1 MAGKISSRIVHRLR
15 TYFRRSSSAF
25 TIGSNNTITYLQP
38 STFVTSSDYRTP
50 ASPHD
55 CTDTLLLLS
64 IMAYAGPTSLIIED
78 VPLDPITSLG
88 DIERHFTGA
97 EGYIGAK
104 ISNTRLNSTARIVQN
119 FVFEFS
125 SAADAA
131 QAFQSRR
138 IITVADRAYT
148 VIPNGGFFDA
158 ERHVEDNVQPNQDQ
172 PNAGNVKKEPTDAL
186 KCRICMTEF
195 QDSARVVPCLQCKA
209 PRCHDCLKAD
219 FKAAMEDMDRMPL
232 RCCEKVIHFDTA
244 RGILSPADLEAYKSR
259 FDELNTINPLYC
271 PVPKCSKFLS
281 PRTFDGKSSEVTC
294 PACDTRVCT
303 NCKQIANEGHSC
315 SGDFG
320 RELILGIFSYKTC
333 PKCGMGVAKMFGCP
347 HIRCRCGAHW
357 CWDCQRPLYACYE
370 RPCRTARENG
380 NGPQDDSEVEADTN
394 LDDDDEPEPE
404 GPNVS
409 RDQEANEA
417 ITDGAHTHRDFDSV
431 HNGLEQS
438 SEPADNPG
446 FAALL
451 IAIDIRDVQSDTA
464 KEESGEQGGAQDI
477 AAHVACG
484 DGGPTTVPGGG
495 PSASDG
501 IHHTVVVVG
510 PNGGGRGNNTIMAN
524 EALQPQTQATAGTS
538 NTQEPASSDAIS
550 PSLPEFD
557 DNATPD
563 LDDPDLEDWEEDFDL
578 GNEPRDE
585 QWDVWGCR
593 HRFQT
598 FSTAG
603 IPDFWLVGVDAR
615 KDDRVEIECMSC
627 FKKVAVLKDDCGS
640 KSDGSSSPPETQDQP
655 GVVVQVKKSG
665 TWKCKLCG
673 VIYCKRCVKVAKK
686 RIMRERISADQ

>member
-1 MAGKISSRIVHRLR
+1 
-15 TYFRRSSSAF
+15 
-25 TIGSNNTITYLQP
+25 
-38 STFVTSSDYRTP
+38 
-50 ASPHD
+50 
-55 CTDTLLLLS
+55 
-64 IMAYAGPTSLIIED
+64 MAYAGPTSLIIED

-131 QAFQSRR
+131 QAFQSRS

-172 PNAGNVKKEPTDAL
+172 PNASNVKKEPTDAL
-186 KCRICMTEF
+186 K
-195 QDSARVVPCLQCKA
+195 S
-209 PRCHDCLKAD
+209 
-219 FKAAMEDMDRMPL
+219 
-232 RCCEKVIHFDTA
+232 
-244 RGILSPADLEAYKSR
+244 
-259 FDELNTINPLYC
+259 
-271 PVPKCSKFLS
+271 
-281 PRTFDGKSSEVTC
+281 
-294 PACDTRVCT
+294 
-303 NCKQIANEGHSC
+303 
-315 SGDFG
+315 
-320 RELILGIFSYKTC
+320 
-333 PKCGMGVAKMFGCP
+333 
-347 HIRCRCGAHW
+347 
-357 CWDCQRPLYACYE
+357 
-370 RPCRTARENG
+370 RENG

-417 ITDGAHTHRDFDSV
+417 ITDGAHTRRDFDSV

-464 KEESGEQGGAQDI
+464 KEESSEQGGAQDI